1 MVDYIFG
8 LLLFAFGLGSHPSV
22 LGEQT
27 GTASQKL
34 AQLKLMRP
42 KFTPDEQE
50 MFQKERAKREA
61 NLKRV
66 SETKIA
72 ELQKAFTE
80 KKESRL
86 EKDETARAVFQ
97 EKVQGFADAD
107 KKQKMLTFSTTY
119 RATVTVMLDS
129 MEEKLESM
137 MKLIDRISAA
147 TGALK
152 VQGTDVS
159 KVESDLASA
168 QAKVSSALFAVTS
181 LAESLPTTLA
191 VNSEETAKED
201 VLQAITD
208 VKSQIVPVRAAFT
221 EARDAVG
228 LALTDLENLTDAVQ
242 VGLWPQR

>member
-8 LLLFAFGLGSHPSV
+8 LLLYAFGLGSHPSV

-27 GTASQKL
+27 ATPSQKL
-34 AQLKLMRP
+34 SPLKLMRP

-50 MFQKERAKREA
+50 IFQKERAKREA

-72 ELQKAFTE
+72 ELQKTFTQ

-86 EKDETARAVFQ
+86 EKDETARAVFE
-97 EKVQGFADAD
+97 EKVQGFANTE
-107 KKQKMLTFSTTY
+107 KKQKLLAFSNEYRSTVIKMLS
-119 RATVTVMLDS
+119 S

-137 MKLIDRISAA
+137 MQLIDRISAA

-152 VQGTDVS
+152 AQGTDVS
-159 KVESDLASA
+159 KIESDLAGA

-181 LAESLPTTLA
+181 LTESLPTALA
-191 VNSEETAKED
+191 VNSETTAKED
-201 VLQAITD
+201 VLQAIAD
-208 VKSQIVPVRAAFT
+208 MKSQVVPVRTAFA
-221 EARDAVG
+221 EARDAVD
-228 LALTDLENLTDAVQ
+228 LALTGLENLTDAVQ
-242 VGLWPQR
+242 VGLWPER

>member
-1 MVDYIFG
+1 MVDYILG
-8 LLLFAFGLGSHPSV
+8 LLLFALGLGSHPSV

-27 GTASQKL
+27 ASPSSKL

-42 KFTPDEQE
+42 KFTADEQV

-66 SETKIA
+66 SETKSA
-72 ELQKAFTE
+72 ELQKTFIQ
-80 KKESRL
+80 KKESRV
-86 EKDETARAVFQ
+86 EKDETARSVFQ
-97 EKVQGFADAD
+97 EKVQGFTDD
-107 KKQKMLTFSTTY
+107 EKKQKLLAFSTSY
-119 RATVTVMLDS
+119 NNTVTVMLSS

-152 VQGTDVS
+152 AQGTDVS
-159 KVESDLASA
+159 RVESDLSNA
-168 QAKVSSALFAVTS
+168 QAKVSSALFAVHT
-181 LAESLPTTLA
+181 LAESLPTALT
-191 VNSEETAKED
+191 VHSEETAKED

-208 VKSQIVPVRAAFT
+208 VKSQVVPVRTAFA

-242 VGLWPQR
+242 VGLWPER